1 MTNKYLC
8 DTLSKSNTTGLEFL
22 SKPK

>member
-8 DTLSKSNTTGLEFL
+8 DTLSKPNSTGLEFL